1 MNLSSLENARTKVG
15 ILMDKTIIIV
25 DDDDA
30 VRDVLVR
37 CLEPLDC
44 SIESFHN
51 GQEALT
57 YLERKE
63 SQNVDLLI
71 ADSRLPG
78 ISGEKLIEEFRKIH
92 PAAPAL
98 IVSGEDVTGTDIP
111 VIQKPFS
118 LAEFRKRVEILLGE

>member
-1 MNLSSLENARTKVG
+1 
-15 ILMDKTIIIV
+15 MDKIIIIV

-44 SIESFHN
+44 SIESFRD

-57 YLERKE
+57 YLKREQ
-63 SQNVDLLI
+63 SLNVDLLI

-78 ISGEKLIEEFRKIH
+78 ISGEELIEEFQKMH

-98 IVSGEDVTGTDIP
+98 IVSGEDVRGTDVP

-118 LAEFRKRVEILLGE
+118 LTEFRKKVEVLLGK

>member
-1 MNLSSLENARTKVG
+1 
-15 ILMDKTIIIV
+15 MDKTIIIV

-44 SIESFHN
+44 SIESFHD
-51 GQEALT
+51 GQEALKF
-57 YLERKE
+57 LEK
-63 SQNVDLLI
+63 QQATQIDLLI

-78 ISGEKLIEEFRKIH
+78 ISGEELIDAFQKMN

-98 IVSGEDVTGTDIP
+98 IVSGEDVRGTEIP

-118 LAEFRKRVEILLGE
+118 LREFRKKVEILLGI